1 MSSLPGFS
9 ALALTAL
16 ASTALALAASPASAT
31 SPLDLPAAIE
41 FGASPAALGD
51 SFDQLC
57 ESYQV
62 RQLDPA
68 ELPIAQDSHTQVDC
82 HGFDHA
88 GRGRLAEFVFADD
101 SLAFI
106 WILTDASEEGT
117 HLAALRAQYGSPSHD
132 TPVFVAFA
140 DHNVALRRD
149 VPEFLYYGEA
159 IAPMYRGWFDQ
170 MAAQ

>member
-16 ASTALALAASPASAT
+16 ASTALAASPASAT

-51 SFDQLC
+51 SFYQLC